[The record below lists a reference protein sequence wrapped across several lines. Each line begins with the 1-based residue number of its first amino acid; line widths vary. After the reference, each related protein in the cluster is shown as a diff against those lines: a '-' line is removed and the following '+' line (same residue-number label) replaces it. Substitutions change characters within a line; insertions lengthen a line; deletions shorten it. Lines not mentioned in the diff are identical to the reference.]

1 MTKRVL
7 RDGVPHKVFNL
18 FEHPSLLESGKQRQA
33 INKPRGHKI
42 QSKFYV
48 RDVMSLFSSDV
59 FSKTEIIEIIIPV
72 TSFLCSI

>member
-1 MTKRVL
+1 M
-7 RDGVPHKVFNL
+7 FNL
-18 FEHPSLLESGKQRQA
+18 FEHPSLLESEKQRQA
-33 INKPRGHKI
+33 INKSRRHKI